1 MFDQII
7 DVISRIAAAETQQ
20 FGTIIVSMTQVGA
33 DSRGSMDHI
42 EPKVELSQGGRRAGP
57 VMIMAAGETDNTRAY
72 TSLKQ
77 AVLSG
82 VFKPGEV
89 VTLRALAT
97 RLAIGDTPVRE
108 AVKRLI
114 SEGAFEGLPNRS
126 ARVPLLDRREIQQ
139 ILELRITL
147 ESNAAALAAQNITL
161 HQIER
166 LRVLHKDMGA
176 AVAADDSQAYGQL
189 NMAFHFDIYRIA
201 DNKPLATLIEALWL
215 RMAPFV
221 SRKRSLIP
229 SDPSQAWIVACGQHE
244 ALLAALQ
251 IRDAEAA
258 RSAMREDLS
267 ALWKIE
273 DYWQGIE
280 DSSPITAAG
289 QPLVPARPI
298 DP

>member
-1 MFDQII
+1 MVQGM
-7 DVISRIAAAETQQ
+7 E
-20 FGTIIVSMTQVGA
+20 QVEPNS
-33 DSRGSMDHI
+33 DSSPR
-42 EPKVELSQGGRRAGP
+42 GGRANHRVILSP
-57 VMIMAAGETDNTRAY
+57 GETDNSRAY
-72 TSLKQ
+72 ASLKQ

-82 VFKPGEV
+82 GFKPGEV
-89 VTLRALAT
+89 VTLRSLAQ

-139 ILELRITL
+139 ILELRINL
-147 ESNAAALAAQNITL
+147 ESSAAALAAQNITL
-161 HQIER
+161 HQIDR
-166 LRVLHKDMGA
+166 LRILHKDMGA

-201 DNKPLATLIEALWL
+201 QNKPLATLIEALWL

-229 SDPSQAWIVACGQHE
+229 SDPSQAWNVACGQHE

-273 DYWQGIE
+273 DYWEGIE
-280 DSSPITAAG
+280 ES
-289 QPLVPARPI
+289 AR
-298 DP
+298 